1 MLSKW
6 GLGMPKYQTLINK
19 GDAIAHRFPEKRAA
33 WRTFKES
40 EAVNEVR
47 ILAAMVEHLS
57 EYQRQMT
64 IAPTPESVALFSALH
79 KN

>member
-1 MLSKW
+1 M
-6 GLGMPKYQTLINK
+6 KYQALINK
-19 GDAIAHRFPEKRAA
+19 GDAIVQRFPEKRAA
-33 WRTFKES
+33 WTQFKES
-40 EAVNEVR
+40 DAVNEIR

-64 IAPTPESVALFSALH
+64 IAPTPESVTIFSALH